1 MDTRRKLI
9 LIIVIGTIALGVII
23 SIIALLTQPRANDAY
38 LETAVPLVRDQDTG
52 EVIVDDPN
60 TVEPG
65 EQREVIVLGLE
76 TLYDFGLIESEVIG
90 IRDRIIRFAEERLDG
105 KYQTITVRPQ
115 DIQSEDRTIRTT
127 LRLGDSDILLPI
139 TINTV
144 DIGLLRVVIED
155 PTNVAGGTF
164 DTGETRQFAD

>member
-9 LIIVIGTIALGVII
+9 LIIVGGVIAAGVI
-23 SIIALLTQPRANDAY
+23 VSIVAFVSRPRSNDAY

-52 EVIVDDPN
+52 EVLVNDPN

-65 EQREVIVLGLE
+65 ETREVIVLGLE
-76 TLYDFGLIESEVIG
+76 NLYGFGLIESQVVT
-90 IRDRIIRFAEERLDG
+90 IRDRIIRFAEERLEG
-105 KYQTITVRPQ
+105 KYQTVTIRPQ
-115 DIQSEDRTIRTT
+115 DIQSENGTIRTT
-127 LRLGDSDILLPI
+127 IRLGDSDILLPI
-139 TINTV
+139 TISTV

-155 PTNVAGGTF
+155 PSNTVGGTF

>member
-9 LIIVIGTIALGVII
+9 LIIVGGTVAIGIII
-23 SIIALLTQPRANDAY
+23 SIIALVSQPRSNNAY

-52 EVIVDDPN
+52 EVLVNDPN

-65 EQREVIVLGLE
+65 ETREVIVLGLE
-76 TLYDFGLIESEVIG
+76 TLYDFGLIESQVVT
-90 IRDRIIRFAEERLDG
+90 IRDRIIRFAEERLEG
-105 KYQTITVRPQ
+105 KYQTITIRPQ
-115 DIQSEDRTIRTT
+115 DIQSDNGTIRTT
-127 LRLGDSDILLPI
+127 IRLGDSNTVLPI

-144 DIGLLRVVIED
+144 DIGLLRVIIED
-155 PTNVAGGTF
+155 PTNAAGGTF

>member
-23 SIIALLTQPRANDAY
+23 SIIALLTQPRTNDAY

-52 EVIVDDPN
+52 EVIVNDPN

-76 TLYDFGLIESEVIG
+76 TLYGFGLIESQVVT
-90 IRDRIIRFAEERLDG
+90 IRDRIVRFAEERLEG
-105 KYQTITVRPQ
+105 KYQTVTIRPQ
-115 DIQSEDRTIRTT
+115 DIQSEGGTIRTT
-127 LRLGDSDILLPI
+127 LRLGDTDTLLPI